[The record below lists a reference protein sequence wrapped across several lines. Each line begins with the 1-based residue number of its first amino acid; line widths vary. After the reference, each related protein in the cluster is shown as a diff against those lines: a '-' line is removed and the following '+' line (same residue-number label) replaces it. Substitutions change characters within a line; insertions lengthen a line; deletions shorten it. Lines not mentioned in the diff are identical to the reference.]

1 MKIIMLKDR
10 LARMTA
16 LSVLFA
22 VLFAG
27 CEDVIQVDLE
37 TTEPRIVIEG
47 HLSSWYNRSYF
58 VISRTT
64 DFYQP
69 GAADRISG
77 AIIVVADDRGFAD
90 TMFESE
96 SVSGRYENPIVTGRA
111 GHSYQATVLIDNRI
125 YEAITTMPEFIR
137 IDSLGAEYQEGGG
150 LGPEEDE
157 GYRIHVYFTDYP
169 GRPDY
174 TWIRPWRNHVQFGS
188 FYLYDGKFSDGNLI
202 DYNYFFD
209 VFQVGDTA
217 TVQMFSM
224 EKKIYDYFLTLREVL
239 ISDDGS
245 NSFDAT
251 PANPNTNWSGG
262 ALGYFGAFNY
272 SFDRLII
279 TE

>member
-1 MKIIMLKDR
+1 MKIMRLKDR
-10 LARMTA
+10 ISRMTA
-16 LSVLFA
+16 LSFLVA
-22 VLFAG
+22 VLFTG

-37 TTEPRIVIEG
+37 TIESRVVIEG
-47 HLSSWYNRSYF
+47 HLSNIYGRSYF
-58 VISRTT
+58 ILSRTI

-69 GAADRISG
+69 SAADRVSG
-77 AIIVVADDRGFAD
+77 AIIVVADDRGSVD

-96 SVSGRYENPIVTGRA
+96 SISGRYENFVVAGRA

-125 YEAITTMPEFIR
+125 YEAVTTMPEYIR

-157 GYRIHVYFTDYP
+157 GYRIHVYFTDKP

-174 TWIRPWRNHVQFGS
+174 TWIKVWRNHKSFWH

-209 VFQVGDTA
+209 VCQVGDTA
-217 TVQMFSM
+217 TVQMLSM

-272 SFDRLII
+272 SFDRMII